1 MHNRALPVGEN
12 GVFEINRIFAE
23 QIYKVAGC
31 LSCPMFDTTE
41 NINQLID
48 YRVKPWLYFASSIIN
63 DMIGNLAFQT
73 ESTEKRVNSA
83 RV

>member
-1 MHNRALPVGEN
+1 
-12 GVFEINRIFAE
+12 
-23 QIYKVAGC
+23 
-31 LSCPMFDTTE
+31 MFDTSE

-48 YRVKPWLYFASSIIN
+48 FFVKPWLYFASSIIN

-83 RV
+83 RD